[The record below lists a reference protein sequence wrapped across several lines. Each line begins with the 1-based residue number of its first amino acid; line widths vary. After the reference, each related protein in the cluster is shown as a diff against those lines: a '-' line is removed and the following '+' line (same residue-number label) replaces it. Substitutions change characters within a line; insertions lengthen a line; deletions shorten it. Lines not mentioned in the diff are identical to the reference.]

1 MKFKHFRLQKPDAG
15 ADSGGGAVD
24 RGDEFVPTSSDATQ
38 KAGETAEA
46 DAAALA
52 TTLDAAKAKTDT
64 KKPEAAE
71 GGEDDDT
78 GDGDDADADPKK
90 TKKDTRI
97 PLSRHK
103 EILEREREQ
112 RAALERQLAQF
123 QHGDQIASVNE
134 EITKLEN
141 TVLALEKDYAQQ
153 LTDGEI
159 EKATATMAKIRNAE
173 RNMAEAKSDMKIQ
186 AAESRAIERTR
197 YVTALERIEN
207 AYPVLNEDHDDFDKD
222 LMSEVIDLKDAY
234 QLKGLT
240 PTLAMQKAVKL
251 LVEPRTSRQE
261 IATSSVPRVSAG
273 DVAAERKKDAVG
285 KTADA
290 VAKTP
295 PSLKDVGKD
304 SDKLGGGRVD
314 ANAVMHMSQKEFAAL
329 DEKTLAQMRG
339 DTL

>member
-1 MKFKHFRLQKPDAG
+1 MRFKHFRLQDPKPEAN
-15 ADSGGGAVD
+15 GGGAVD
-24 RGDEFVPTSSDATQ
+24 RGDDFVPTGSDTPAP
-38 KAGETAEA
+38 KAGDTIEA

-52 TTLDAAKAKTDT
+52 ATLEAAKAKPDA
-64 KKPEAAE
+64 KKPEVV
-71 GGEDDDT
+71 EDA
-78 GDGDDADADPKK
+78 DDADPEKV
-90 TKKDTRI
+90 KKDTRI

-112 RAALERQLAQF
+112 RTVLERQLAQF
-123 QHGDQIASVNE
+123 QHGDQIANVNE

-141 TVLALEKDYAQQ
+141 SVLVLEKDYARQ

-159 EKATATMAKIRNAE
+159 EKATATMAKIRAAE
-173 RNMAEAKSDMKIQ
+173 RDMAEAKSDMKIQ

-197 YVTALERIEN
+197 YATALERIES

-234 QLKGLT
+234 QLKGMT
-240 PTLAMQKAVKL
+240 PTLAMQKAVRI

-261 IATSSVPRVSAG
+261 IATTSVPRVSEG
-273 DVAAERKKDAVG
+273 EVKKDVAAERKKDAVN

-290 VAKTP
+290 VTSTP
-295 PSLKDVGKD
+295 PSLKDVGRD

>member
-1 MKFKHFRLQKPDAG
+1 MILKHFRLQKPDAG
-15 ADSGGGAVD
+15 ADSGGGSAD
-24 RGDEFVPTSSDATQ
+24 RGDDFTPTPDTPTP
-38 KAGETAEA
+38 KAGDTVEA
-46 DAAALA
+46 DAA
-52 TTLDAAKAKTDT
+52 TLEASLKEKE
-64 KKPEAAE
+64 PEAE
-71 GGEDDDT
+71 PEVEVEDDD
-78 GDGDDADADPKK
+78 KK
-90 TKKDTRI
+90 AKKDTRI

-103 EILEREREQ
+103 EILEREREA
-112 RAALERQLAQF
+112 RTALERQLAQF
-123 QHGDQIASVNE
+123 HHGDQIANVNE

-141 TVLALEKDYAQQ
+141 SVLSLEKDYAQQ
-153 LTDGEI
+153 LTDGDI
-159 EKATATMAKIRNAE
+159 DKATATMAKIRAAE

-240 PTLAMQKAVKL
+240 PTLAMQKAVKM

-273 DVAAERKKDAVG
+273 DVAADRKKDAVSR
-285 KTADA
+285 TSAA
-290 VAKTP
+290 VSKSP

-314 ANAVMHMSQKEFAAL
+314 ANAVMNMSQKEFAAL

>member
-1 MKFKHFRLQKPDAG
+1 MILKHFRLQKPDAG
-15 ADSGGGAVD
+15 ADSGGGSAD
-24 RGDEFVPTSSDATQ
+24 RGDDFTPTPDTPTP
-38 KAGETAEA
+38 KAGDTVEA
-46 DAAALA
+46 DAA
-52 TTLDAAKAKTDT
+52 TLEASLKEKE
-64 KKPEAAE
+64 PEAE
-71 GGEDDDT
+71 PEVEVEDDD
-78 GDGDDADADPKK
+78 KK
-90 TKKDTRI
+90 AKKDTRI

-103 EILEREREQ
+103 EILEREREA
-112 RAALERQLAQF
+112 RTALERQLAQF
-123 QHGDQIASVNE
+123 QHGDQIANVNE

-141 TVLALEKDYAQQ
+141 SVLSLEKDYAQQ
-153 LTDGEI
+153 LTDGDI
-159 EKATATMAKIRNAE
+159 DKATATMAKIRAAE

-240 PTLAMQKAVKL
+240 PTLAMQKAVKM

-273 DVAAERKKDAVG
+273 DVAADRKKDAVSR
-285 KTADA
+285 TSAA
-290 VAKTP
+290 VSKTP

-314 ANAVMHMSQKEFAAL
+314 ANAVMNMSQKEFAAL

>member
-1 MKFKHFRLQKPDAG
+1 MILKHFRLQDPTPE
-15 ADSGGGAVD
+15 ADGGGSAD
-24 RGDEFVPTSSDATQ
+24 RGDDFTPTPDTPTP
-38 KAGETAEA
+38 KAGDTAEA
-46 DAAALA
+46 DAA
-52 TTLDAAKAKTDT
+52 TLETSLKEKE
-64 KKPEAAE
+64 PEAE
-71 GGEDDDT
+71 PEVEVEDDD
-78 GDGDDADADPKK
+78 KK

-103 EILEREREQ
+103 EILEREREA
-112 RAALERQLAQF
+112 RTALERQLAQF
-123 QHGDQIASVNE
+123 QHGDQIANVNE

-141 TVLALEKDYAQQ
+141 SVLSLEKDYAQQ
-153 LTDGEI
+153 LTDGDI
-159 EKATATMAKIRNAE
+159 DKATATMAKIRAAE

-240 PTLAMQKAVKL
+240 PTLAMQKAVKM

-273 DVAAERKKDAVG
+273 DVAADRKKDAVS

-290 VAKTP
+290 VSKTP

-314 ANAVMHMSQKEFAAL
+314 ANAVMNMSQKEFAAL

>member
-1 MKFKHFRLQKPDAG
+1 MKLKHFRLQKPDAG
-15 ADSGGGAVD
+15 ADSGGGGSAD
-24 RGDEFVPTSSDATQ
+24 RGDDFTPTPDTPTP
-38 KAGETAEA
+38 KAGDTVEA
-46 DAAALA
+46 DAA
-52 TTLDAAKAKTDT
+52 TLEASLKEKE
-64 KKPEAAE
+64 KEPEAEVEAE
-71 GGEDDDT
+71 AETDD
-78 GDGDDADADPKK
+78 KK
-90 TKKDTRI
+90 SKKDTRI

-103 EILEREREQ
+103 EILEREREA
-112 RAALERQLAQF
+112 RTALERQLAQF
-123 QHGDQIASVNE
+123 QHGDQIANVNE

-141 TVLALEKDYAQQ
+141 SVLSLEKDYAQQ

-159 EKATATMAKIRNAE
+159 DKATATMAKIRAAE

-197 YVTALERIEN
+197 YTTALERIEN

-240 PTLAMQKAVKL
+240 PTLAMQKAVKM

-261 IATSSVPRVSAG
+261 IATSSVPRVNEG
-273 DVAAERKKDAVG
+273 DAKKDAAAERKKDAVS

-290 VAKTP
+290 VSKTP

-314 ANAVMHMSQKEFAAL
+314 ANAVMNMSQKEFAAL